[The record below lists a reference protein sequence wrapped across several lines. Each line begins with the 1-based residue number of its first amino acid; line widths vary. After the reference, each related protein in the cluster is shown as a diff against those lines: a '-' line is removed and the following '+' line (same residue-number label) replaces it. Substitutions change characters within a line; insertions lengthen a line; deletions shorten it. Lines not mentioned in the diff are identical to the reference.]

1 MNLCAYLLSMMVV
14 GAYEVNPGM
23 MHVELM
29 NTETQTIE
37 EIYVY
42 TDEYLQ
48 CWEDGVPVQQ
58 PGPADWRGASATWNP
73 WLPQH
78 MDKQEQRRR
87 IAQEIEDTIHAY
99 HYYPHLSLVPDWFLR
114 YWDLAEAICDYF
126 DVPFE
131 KPKLASEYKVE

>member
-14 GAYEVNPGM
+14 GAYEVHPNI

-58 PGPADWRGASATWNP
+58 PGPTD
-73 WLPQH
+73 
-78 MDKQEQRRR
+78 
-87 IAQEIEDTIHAY
+87 
-99 HYYPHLSLVPDWFLR
+99 
-114 YWDLAEAICDYF
+114 
-126 DVPFE
+126 
-131 KPKLASEYKVE
+131 

>member
-1 MNLCAYLLSMMVV
+1 MMVV

-48 CWEDGVPVQQ
+48 CWEDGVPVRQ
-58 PGPADWRGASATWNP
+58 PGPTD
-73 WLPQH
+73 
-78 MDKQEQRRR
+78 
-87 IAQEIEDTIHAY
+87 
-99 HYYPHLSLVPDWFLR
+99 
-114 YWDLAEAICDYF
+114 
-126 DVPFE
+126 
-131 KPKLASEYKVE
+131 